1 MIAHAQSDVE
11 KPEIQGMWG
20 IAEIFVDT
28 ILVCTVTALVL
39 LVSGVYRPEICIQN
53 FSTGIENI
61 DGTTF
66 NGEGIWKC
74 DSVWRGTALYYLRY
88 FFALATMIG
97 LVVSWRADC
106 GLSCKRKRNKNL

>member
-1 MIAHAQSDVE
+1 
-11 KPEIQGMWG
+11 MWG

-61 DGTTF
+61 DGTTLMARAF
-66 NGEGIWKC
+66 GSVIPFGEELLVL
-74 DSVWRGTALYYLRY
+74 STVL
-88 FFALATMIG
+88 FALCNDDWM
-97 LVVSWRADC
+97 VVSWRADC